1 MKRRAFLR
9 ASATAAA
16 VGAAGAT
23 ASADT
28 AAGASSG
35 ESTDR
40 IVSSGESTD
49 RIVPSGEYTDE
60 YHDGVHYTR
69 YVPDGGG
76 ADRPLVVMLHGCSQ
90 EPDEF
95 AYATG
100 MNALAA
106 AEGFSVVYPDQSSFS
121 NSFDCWNWYYDYN
134 TARGSGEGA
143 DITSIALH
151 EVDRLGA
158 DASRVYVAGFSA
170 GAAMVPNLLVAYPDV
185 YAAGAVHS
193 GLEYDAAE
201 TATGATWSMTYGGP
215 DPEAQAL
222 DAYEAMVGN
231 DVVGRTP
238 TAVFH
243 GTDDYTVDPVNGYQ
257 AAVQAAGTSDYVG
270 DGAADGDVSWSP
282 SETATGSTGGFD
294 WQRER
299 HVDAQGRVAVER
311 WTVDGLGHDWSGG
324 ASGATYAEPDAPSAT
339 DAIWRFFERW

>member
-16 VGAAGAT
+16 IGAGAGT
-23 ASADT
+23 ASAGT

-35 ESTDR
+35 ESTDSS
-40 IVSSGESTD
+40 VS
-49 RIVPSGEYTDE
+49 SGEYTDE

-76 ADRPLVVMLHGCSQ
+76 DGRPLVVMLHGCSQ

-100 MNALAA
+100 MNGLAA
-106 AEGFSVVYPDQSSFS
+106 ADGFSVVYPDQGSFS

-151 EVDRLGA
+151 EVDRLDA

-215 DPEAQAL
+215 DPEGQAV
-222 DAYEAMVGN
+222 DAYEAMVDEG
-231 DVVGRTP
+231 VVGRTP

-243 GTDDYTVDPVNGYQ
+243 GTEDYTVDPVNGQQ
-257 AAVQAAGTSDYVG
+257 AAVQAAGTSDYVV
-270 DGAADGDVSWSP
+270 DGAADGDVPWAP
-282 SETATGSTGGFD
+282 NETTTGSTGGFD
-294 WQRER
+294 WRRER
-299 HVDAQGRVAVER
+299 HVDVQGRVTVER
-311 WTVDGLGHDWSGG
+311 WIVDGLGHDWSGG